1 MGRRKRDDGRTRT
14 RRKRRKRKRK
24 RKRRTK
30 GERRMK
36 MRMKR
41 DLTRD
46 WKIEMTSTRKSLKT
60 RSEVKTAPRFVF
72 AFLVNGGQVNVN
84 VIINNIVNDK

>member
-60 RSEVKTAPRFVF
+60 RLEVKTAPRFVF
-72 AFLVNGGQVNVN
+72 AFLVIGGQVNVN
-84 VIINNIVNDK
+84 VIINNIVNDE